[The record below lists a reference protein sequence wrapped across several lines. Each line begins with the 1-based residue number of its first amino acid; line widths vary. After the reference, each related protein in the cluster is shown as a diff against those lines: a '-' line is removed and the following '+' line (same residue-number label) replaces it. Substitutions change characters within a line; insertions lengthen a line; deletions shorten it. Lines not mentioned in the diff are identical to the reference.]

1 LLSSI
6 DIFDVTIANGVHS
19 ATALQSFT
27 FAAVGSD
34 PIPTFYNISSG
45 STVIGDIENSHLA
58 LNYDPFKGFLN
69 DAFDYSAI
77 NISNLTLGDY
87 YIVSSNFN
95 VTILGVTTY
104 YFIGNVLF
112 YNGTALIISS
122 IKETLS
128 SASDAT
134 LNTVYAK
141 NQLFADSTNYRIYI
155 GGDVTNISNFPLLTF
170 FPYANNIYGVSVDG
184 SQLLP
189 TPLIDG
195 AMIKIVMDSAL
206 YPTGTEIYY
215 PQTTNS
221 KINTLNNWD
230 LTPNGSTV
238 VYDGDLLIYKDTGS
252 PATSYWVL
260 LTNFN
265 GIAGRARILD
275 NIGNSYKFQQ
285 IESLDDMAPYLYQLY
300 QIAGN
305 VPILIDTNHLALF
318 PTLPPNNILNI
329 GDYLICT
336 NAVANTWEIFNDDY
350 FDFYIDAVNANSTFP
365 VRLSIGDTFTV
376 KLPVTP
382 SNTNFGGD
390 TGSVYYTDG
399 QQIVYEGNDEWEQF
413 ISSNL
418 PAITNRTDIANVG
431 DLVKITDIGNFLNDS
446 SKLNVPLYNS
456 NMQFSY
462 FDTLIYTNTGSTGN
476 MWIKVNPINI
486 YNTITN
492 TFDTDPNRAA
502 LNALGYNSDLRMSQT
517 ANYNYTIYLNDI
529 YNGVTIGQLNYNT
542 GLLVLNLVI
551 PEILN
556 EITTNPNGALSNIF
570 DVSNYSDQQMDI
582 ISMVPNG
589 TDDFDTL
596 FNQYII
602 GNVEQVVFN

>member
-1 LLSSI
+1 
-6 DIFDVTIANGVHS
+6 
-19 ATALQSFT
+19 
-27 FAAVGSD
+27 
-34 PIPTFYNISSG
+34 
-45 STVIGDIENSHLA
+45 
-58 LNYDPFKGFLN
+58 
-69 DAFDYSAI
+69 
-77 NISNLTLGDY
+77 
-87 YIVSSNFN
+87 
-95 VTILGVTTY
+95 
-104 YFIGNVLF
+104 
-112 YNGTALIISS
+112 
-122 IKETLS
+122 
-128 SASDAT
+128 
-134 LNTVYAK
+134 
-141 NQLFADSTNYRIYI
+141 
-155 GGDVTNISNFPLLTF
+155 
-170 FPYANNIYGVSVDG
+170 
-184 SQLLP
+184 
-189 TPLIDG
+189 
-195 AMIKIVMDSAL
+195 
-206 YPTGTEIYY
+206 
-215 PQTTNS
+215 
-221 KINTLNNWD
+221 
-230 LTPNGSTV
+230 
-238 VYDGDLLIYKDTGS
+238 
-252 PATSYWVL
+252 
-260 LTNFN
+260 
-265 GIAGRARILD
+265 
-275 NIGNSYKFQQ
+275 
-285 IESLDDMAPYLYQLY
+285 
-300 QIAGN
+300 
-305 VPILIDTNHLALF
+305 
-318 PTLPPNNILNI
+318 LNI